1 MPGSSVQIEQL
12 GRVCSA
18 QATLSGARMLFEHA
32 PSVHVHACSMYSC
45 ACIHLPQLPVIVV
58 AQDAPVSKL
67 VASGWQASAGLPV
80 YPVMHMP
87 MQLLPTAVLV
97 HVMGK

>member
-1 MPGSSVQIEQL
+1 M
-12 GRVCSA
+12 
-18 QATLSGARMLFEHA
+18 
-32 PSVHVHACSMYSC
+32 
-45 ACIHLPQLPVIVV
+45 PVIVV

-97 HVMGK
+97 QVIGK